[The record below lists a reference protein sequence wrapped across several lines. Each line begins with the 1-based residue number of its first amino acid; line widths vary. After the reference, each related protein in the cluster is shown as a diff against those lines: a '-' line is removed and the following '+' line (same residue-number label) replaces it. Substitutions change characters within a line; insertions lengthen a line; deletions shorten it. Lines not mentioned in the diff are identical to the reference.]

1 MSQPASGRGQS
12 DNGFQA
18 IFCSALPE
26 PDWSSRVHAGT
37 VVAFAD
43 TRAWMPWLPDA
54 MALLDASERIRV
66 ARKRN
71 VADRDGRTIAYALHR
86 LLLGSALGVDPVAV
100 PLFRDERG
108 RPRVAGFDIHTSLSH
123 SARHVAF
130 AATAVGAVGID
141 FEPLARAAVMPE
153 IAGSICHPIEAA
165 ALAGLSE
172 PCIGEELLALWV
184 RKEALLKAA
193 GVGLA
198 REMAS
203 FQAPA
208 GACAVVPW
216 WPGAECRI
224 DMLDAGESWVAA
236 LASAPGSAV
245 SVAWLSPT
253 LET

>member
-1 MSQPASGRGQS
+1 MSPLAFRRDQCDDDLR
-12 DNGFQA
+12 A

-26 PDWSSRVHAGT
+26 SGWPSRVHAGT

-54 MALLDASERIRV
+54 MALLDPSEKMRV
-66 ARKRN
+66 GRRRN
-71 VADRDGRTIAYALHR
+71 VADRDGRTLAYALHR
-86 LLLGSALGVDPVAV
+86 LLLGSALGMDPVAV

-123 SARHVAF
+123 SARHVAL
-130 AATAVGAVGID
+130 AATAVGPVGID
-141 FEPLARAAVMPE
+141 LEPLARAAMMPE
-153 IAGSICHPIEAA
+153 IAGNICHPIEAA
-165 ALAGLSE
+165 ALAGLQERSL
-172 PCIGEELLALWV
+172 GEELLALWV

-203 FQAPA
+203 LQAPA
-208 GACAVVPW
+208 GACALVPW
-216 WPGAECRI
+216 WPGTECRI

-245 SVAWLSPT
+245 SVAWLRPT
-253 LET
+253 GP